1 MKKEL
6 YLFFTALQF
15 FTRIPIPKWVPFE
28 EEYLQKSRKYFPFIG
43 LIVGLISA
51 CAYQGLR
58 YFLSSEISIIFSI
71 ISSIWITGAFHED
84 GLADT
89 FDAFG
94 GGYTKEKIL
103 TIMKDSRIGTYG
115 TIALI
120 IILGLKFELLI
131 NLQHISDDFLIIS
144 IISAHTLSRFMT
156 SLLVDFLPY
165 VQDIDTS
172 KSKPI
177 AITKFKLSPILFG
190 GLIALIP
197 FLFFQHII
205 LFSIIPVVLIF
216 TSYLGIYFKNK
227 IGGYTGDCLGATQQL
242 TEVLIYLLLIISWKF
257 I

>member
-15 FTRIPIPKWVPFE
+15 FTRIPIPSWVPFDQ
-28 EEYLQKSRKYFPFIG
+28 EYLQKSRKYFPVIG
-43 LIVGLISA
+43 LIVGFISI

-58 YFLSSEISIIFSI
+58 QFLNPEISIIFSMI
-71 ISSIWITGAFHED
+71 LSIWITGAFHED

-115 TIALI
+115 TVSLI
-120 IILGLKFELLI
+120 IILGLKFKLLVS
-131 NLQHISDDFLIIS
+131 LQTIDTNYLLIS
-144 IISAHTLSRFMT
+144 IITAHTLSRFMA

-165 VQDIDTS
+165 VQDIDKS

-177 AITKFKLSPILFG
+177 AITKFSSLPILFG
-190 GLIALIP
+190 GTIAILP
-197 FLFFQHII
+197 FFLYQQIV
-205 LFSIIPVVLIF
+205 LVVIIPIVLIF
-216 TSYLGIYFKNK
+216 TGYLGHYFKKK

-242 TEVLIYLLLIISWKF
+242 TEVFIYLLLSIVWKF